1 MSPAPRQG
9 RAVCERQCGM
19 APCRSCRT
27 EIPPEA
33 RFCPA
38 CGAPVE
44 DQPPA
49 EERKLATVLFADLV
63 GSTALAGSE
72 DPERTRALLERFYNA
87 MADEI
92 QRAGGTIEKFAGDAV
107 MAVFGA
113 PSALEDHAERA
124 LHAALAMQRRLE
136 EAFNGQLQLRIGVN
150 TGEVV
155 VGDGRAGSSLVSGD
169 AVNVAARLEQAA
181 GPGTVLAGERTAAA
195 TRGAFEFEAPVTIQ
209 AKGKPE
215 GVVSRR
221 VVGAL
226 SLMRPRGV
234 SGLARVFVG
243 RDEELER
250 LRNAYRANLE
260 QGRPRLVT
268 VLGDAG
274 VGKTRLVGELWQWLA
289 EQTPEPR
296 RRTGRCLSYGTGTA
310 YWALGE
316 VLREHL
322 NLLESDPPELALER
336 LPNREILGLAL
347 GLDVAPELHP
357 LAVRDRFQD
366 AWTEFFTEVVHEGPA
381 AVLIEDI
388 HWAETQLLD
397 LVEHVLGSVE
407 GPLFV
412 IATARPELLQRRPG
426 WARQLP
432 GELVELQPLTPQD
445 SRRMLAEMLEGGLP
459 AELSRLVAERA
470 EGNPFFVEELLAVL
484 IDRGL
489 LSVRNGSWALHELPS
504 EVTVPDTVHA
514 VLAARI
520 DLLGAAEKSA
530 LQAAAVVGRV
540 FWTGPVYE
548 LVEAKPDLR
557 VLEDRDFVR
566 RRSGSTLAGER
577 EYAFKH
583 ALTREVAYQ
592 SLPRARRGRMHAA
605 FAAWLE
611 RGGEGR
617 DDLASLLAHHY
628 VQAVRPE
635 DVDLAWAGEE
645 AELERLRGRA
655 LVWLERAAEFAVR
668 RYEIEDAIELLQQA
682 IALAPDEVAQAR
694 VWRAVGSANALKF
707 DGEAFRTAMENS
719 LVVCSDKATCGDTY
733 GELAFQTAIRSSM
746 WAKRPDRELVGGW
759 VEHALELSDKE
770 SVARA
775 RALIARSFWER
786 NTPEAAR
793 EAYEIAERSADL
805 DLRSYAWAA
814 RAVVA
819 FAEGD
824 FESALSWSQRRLD
837 VLHDISDP
845 DHVADIYE
853 IAIPSLCACA
863 DFPAAWRLAIEHD
876 ALVEPLSDHHRV
888 HGIAVL
894 LEVEEL
900 RGGWD
905 QILELAPR
913 TDAAVEANLATPCVR
928 NARSL
933 LLTALA
939 AAYSGD
945 DETSRHYER
954 RADEVATEGY
964 DFVLAAPRTWLALL
978 RGEIDGVDRIE
989 PVDLARG
996 PSSYALPAAA
1006 ARLDA
1011 LARAK
1016 ERSLVER
1023 EAAPLLRASSYLEP
1037 FALRAL
1043 GAARQDDSLL
1053 DQAVARFDA
1062 IGLHWHA
1069 DQTRNG
1075 AHGGPAS

>member
-1 MSPAPRQG
+1 MTL
-9 RAVCERQCGM
+9 
-19 APCRSCRT
+19 CRSCST

-38 CGAPVE
+38 CGAPVD
-44 DQPPA
+44 DQPAA

-72 DPERTRALLERFYNA
+72 DPERTRALLERFYST

-124 LHAALAMQRRLE
+124 LHAALAMRRRLA

-155 VGDGRAGSSLVSGD
+155 VGDARAGSSLVSGD

-181 GPGTVLAGERTAAA
+181 DPGAVLAGERTAAA
-195 TRGAFEFEAPVTIQ
+195 ARGAFEFDVPVTVQ

-221 VVGAL
+221 VLGAL

-234 SGLARVFVG
+234 SGFAHVFVG

-250 LRNAYRANLE
+250 LRDAYRTTLA
-260 QGRPRLVT
+260 QGRPGLVT
-268 VLGDAG
+268 VLGDPG

-289 EQTPEPR
+289 EQMPEPL

-322 NLLESDPPELALER
+322 NLLESDRPELALER
-336 LPNREILGLAL
+336 LPGREILGLAL

-366 AWTEFFTEVVHEGPA
+366 AWTEFFTEVVHEQPA

-388 HWAETQLLD
+388 HWADIQLLD
-397 LVEHVLGSVE
+397 LVEHVLGSVD

-412 IATARPELLQRRPG
+412 IATARPELLQRQPG
-426 WARQLP
+426 WGRQLP
-432 GELVELQPLTPQD
+432 GELIELQPLTPQD
-445 SRRMLAEMLEGGLP
+445 SRRMLAEMLAGALP

-470 EGNPFFVEELLAVL
+470 EGNPFFLEELLAVL

-489 LSVRNGSWALHELPS
+489 LTVTNGSWELRELPS

-566 RRSGSTLAGER
+566 RRASSTLADER

-611 RGGEGR
+611 RRGEGR

-645 AELERLRGRA
+645 DELERLRGRA
-655 LVWLERAAEFAVR
+655 LFWLERAAEFAVR
-668 RYEIEDAIELLQQA
+668 RYEIEDALELLQQA
-682 IALAPDEVAQAR
+682 LALAPDAEAQAR
-694 VWRAVGSANALKF
+694 VWRAVGNANALKF
-707 DGEAFRTAMENS
+707 DGEAFRTGMENS
-719 LVVCSDKATCGDTY
+719 LVVCSDKATCGETY
-733 GELAFQTAIRSSM
+733 SELAFQTAIRSSM
-746 WAKRPDRELVGGW
+746 WAKRPDRQLVRGW
-759 VEHALELSDKE
+759 IEHALELSAKD

-775 RALIARSFWER
+775 RALVARSFWER

-793 EAYEIAERSADL
+793 EAFDIAERSADP

-853 IAIPSLCACA
+853 IAIPCYCACA
-863 DFPAAWRLAIEHD
+863 DFPTARRLAGEHD
-876 ALVEPLSDHHRV
+876 ALVEPLSHHHRV

-900 RGGWD
+900 RGGWER
-905 QILELAPR
+905 ILELAPR
-913 TDAAVEANLATPCVR
+913 TDDAVEANLATPCVR

-954 RADEVATEGY
+954 RADDVATEGY

-978 RGEIDGVDRIE
+978 RGEIDAINRID
-989 PVDLARG
+989 PVDLARV
-996 PSSYALPAAA
+996 PNSYALPTAA

-1011 LARAK
+1011 LARVND
-1016 ERSLVER
+1016 RPLVER

-1043 GAARQDDSLL
+1043 GAARRDDALL
-1053 DQAVARFDA
+1053 GQAVARFDA
-1062 IGLHWHA
+1062 MGLQWHA

-1075 AHGGPAS
+1075 AHGGPASQTSSPT